1 MPETLVTLM
10 ALQILLIVNSFAS
23 AVTPRNTV
31 LVHQHLARHHDVQV
45 VETNERGH
53 ATRFAQDAAARGLDA
68 VVAFGGDGTLNEVA
82 TGLAGSSTVLAMLPG
97 GSTNVFV
104 RSLGLANDPMV
115 ALAQI
120 TTALDKGEIA
130 SVSLGKANDRYF
142 CFHAG
147 VGYDAAV
154 VEQVERRASF
164 KRLVGQP
171 LFAYAALR
179 TWFVSYDRK
188 FPHFTLDIDGRHIPN
203 GFFAV
208 VLNSNPYTFIGKHP
222 ISLSSAAALEEK
234 LVVVTFRKMSS
245 LLMLRTLYSA
255 LRKEGISTSSGVD
268 IHTDVENVTF
278 NFPAPFPF
286 QLDGDYLGETTNL
299 EIRYCPNALRLVRP
313 LFTEN

>member
-1 MPETLVTLM
+1 MPVTLVTLM
-10 ALQILLIVNSFAS
+10 TLQILLIVNSFAS
-23 AVTPRNTV
+23 SVTPRNTV
-31 LVHQHLARHHDVQV
+31 LVHQHLARRHDVQV
-45 VETNERGH
+45 VETNGRGH

-104 RSLGLANDPMV
+104 RSLGLSNDPMV

-120 TTALDKGEIA
+120 TTALDKGEIS

-203 GFFAV
+203 GFFAII
-208 VLNSNPYTFIGKHP
+208 LNSNPYTFIGKHP
-222 ISLSSAAALEEK
+222 VNLSPAATLEEK

-245 LLMLRTLYSA
+245 LLMLGTLYRA
-255 LRKEGISTSSGVD
+255 MRKEGISTSSGVD
-268 IHTDVENVTF
+268 IHTDVENVTI

-299 EIRYCPNALRLVRP
+299 EIRHCPDALRLVRP
-313 LFTEN
+313 SFADN